1 MSSST
6 AQVRLVANY
15 QLMLC
20 DWVRGLS
27 NSTPVD
33 RLVPFRTTMMPIP
46 HHAPPTPLQTY
57 PGAATPAPSAPAAQP
72 LLDLEG
78 QPNSSGDAFQ
88 VVQMNNAAP
97 AAGNPSA
104 RTKRQALGS
113 AVCMA
118 ILAIVL
124 LLTFLIPRSPSVSLS
139 GGAVGL
145 SGAPIYVNASF
156 ELHNRNWYST
166 VRFLRKYE
174 R

>member
-1 MSSST
+1 MYG
-6 AQVRLVANY
+6 QQANLK
-15 QLMLC
+15 LMLC
-20 DWVRGLS
+20 DGAVQF
-27 NSTPVD
+27 NSRRSAGALPNHHD
-33 RLVPFRTTMMPIP
+33 ANPFIIP
-46 HHAPPTPLQTY
+46 QQTY

-88 VVQMNNAAP
+88 VVQMNSAAP

-166 VRFLRKYE
+166 VRFLGE
-174 R
+174 NEQ